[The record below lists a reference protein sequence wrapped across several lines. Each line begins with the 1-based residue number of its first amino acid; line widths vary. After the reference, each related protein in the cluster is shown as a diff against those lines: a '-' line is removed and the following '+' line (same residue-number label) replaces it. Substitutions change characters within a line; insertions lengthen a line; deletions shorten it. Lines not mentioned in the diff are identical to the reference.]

1 MEQFKTANE
10 VNTRHYPYLSQKI
23 IEIYLN
29 GELDNVEEV
38 LVEPN
43 FGYVTKINYIDG
55 SNRITNG
62 NDIGVNLASA
72 THLAKDKGHTKLLL
86 NAIGINTPEGRD
98 FIMPWW
104 ADEIGINYSDNEKLP
119 GHQIIDADK
128 YIANVIKYPVYIKP
142 VSGSL
147 GRGIHKVFDSNE
159 LDEVLEDYNTS
170 RVKVAVI
177 EKSIDYPDYR
187 LVVMDDELIFANLR
201 LPFSVVGDGEST
213 IMDLI
218 MKTRE
223 EHINF
228 GREIKI
234 KEDDP
239 RILVNLD
246 RQNLAIDSI
255 LKNNQILKLL
265 NISNLSAGGTSEE
278 VKGDINERWIG
289 IASYIANNFGLRLI
303 GLDIAIENIKDYDSD
318 YSVIEVNSS
327 PGFNHYAMSG
337 YEQEKKVSDFIRRVI
352 DSIPE

>member
-1 MEQFKTANE
+1 MEQFQKANE
-10 VNTRHYPYLSQKI
+10 VNASRYPYLSQKI

-29 GELDNVEEV
+29 GDLDNVEEV
-38 LVEPN
+38 LVEPS

-55 SNRITNG
+55 SNRITKG
-62 NDIGVNLASA
+62 NDIGVNLASS

-98 FIMPWW
+98 YIMPWW
-104 ADEIGINYSDNEKLP
+104 ADEISINYSENEKLP
-119 GHQIIDADK
+119 GHQIVDADE
-128 YIANVIKYPVYIKP
+128 YITSVIKYPVYIKP
-142 VSGSL
+142 VNGSL

-159 LDEVLEDYNTS
+159 LEELIEDYNSS
-170 RVKVAVI
+170 RIKVAVI

-187 LVVMDDELIFANLR
+187 LVVMDEELIFANLR
-201 LPFSVVGDGEST
+201 SPFSVVGDGEST
-213 IMDLI
+213 IKDLI

-223 EHINF
+223 EYINL

-239 RILVNLD
+239 RIQINLD
-246 RQNLAIDSI
+246 RQNLSIDNI
-255 LKNNQILKLL
+255 LNKYQILKLL
-265 NISNLSAGGTSEE
+265 NVSNLSAGGTSEE
-278 VKGDINERWIG
+278 VKGDINDRWID

-303 GLDIAIENIKDYDSD
+303 GLDIAIKDIHDYESD

-337 YEQEKKVSDFIRRVI
+337 HVQEKKVSDFIRRVI
-352 DSIPE
+352 NSIPE